1 MLDERIELLITRRLD
16 DRLTESEALELNK
29 ALIRS
34 PEARRF
40 LEDCQ
45 RIDDLA
51 RTALCTATEYR
62 PVATASGPSRSIL
75 RSLRWFGSA
84 VAAVLLITVFARSP
98 LPERQVPPAGEH
110 NTITNA
116 ITVSA
121 PVAEAGLTSLIDG
134 PRREN
139 ERLLRDVIGVL
150 DPRTSNVYLLEM
162 DRQQTVVTADT
173 MNF

>member
-16 DRLTESEALELNK
+16 GRLTESEALELNK

-45 RIDDLA
+45 RIDEVA

-62 PVATASGPSRSIL
+62 PVASASGSSRSIL

-84 VAAVLLITVFARSP
+84 VAAVLLITVLARSP
-98 LPERQVPPAGEH
+98 LPERQVPLAGEH
-110 NTITNA
+110 NTITA